1 MNSIA
6 TKGKNTMKHYYSR
19 IKFCFFITIL
29 LFIAACDNY
38 PIENETP
45 KGDLQE
51 MLEQAVADEN
61 IHGAILGVKTPSG
74 EWLLAAGIADTAS
87 SILMNADMQVWLASV
102 SKPLTAVLTMKLIE
116 EEILS
121 LNDTVEKWLPGLI
134 PQGDQMT
141 IKMLLN
147 HSAGVSNITE
157 SVSFWE
163 ELYANPS
170 RDWTNG
176 EILSRSVPNTP
187 VFPPG
192 TAFGYSNTG
201 YYLLGM
207 IMEAAT
213 GESVA
218 DLFQQKIAEPAQL
231 TRTSLSRQGTLEEP
245 GANGY
250 TWLFTT
256 EEVTDIANWN
266 FSWDWTA
273 GAGVSTAEDMLQFS
287 DKLFNGEILQ
297 NETVNI
303 MTSIESFAPG
313 SATGLGIGVLPA
325 DAPGNIFETK
335 LLGHGGANPGVATE
349 WYYFPEHGTTIFVAV
364 NRNDIPEGPG
374 GTIPVNGS
382 AVSFGILNQVWEI
395 VKEHI

>member
-1 MNSIA
+1 
-6 TKGKNTMKHYYSR
+6 MKQHYYFR
-19 IKFCFFITIL
+19 MIVPFFTIIL
-29 LFIAACDNY
+29 LFIAACDKD
-38 PIENETP
+38 PIDNETP
-45 KGDLQE
+45 EGDLQD

-61 IHGAILGVKTPSG
+61 IAGAILGVKTPSDK
-74 EWLLAAGIADTAS
+74 WLIAAGIADTAS
-87 SILMNADMQVWLASV
+87 SILMNAKMQVWLASV
-102 SKPLTAVLTMKLIE
+102 SKSLTAVLTMKLVE
-116 EEILS
+116 EEILT
-121 LNDTVEKWLPGLI
+121 LNDTVENWLPGLI

-147 HSAGVSNITE
+147 HSAGIYNVTE

-170 RDWTNG
+170 GEWTNH
-176 EILSRSVPNTP
+176 EILQRSVPNTP

-192 TAFGYSNTG
+192 TAFSYSNTG

-213 GESVA
+213 GEIVA

-245 GANGY
+245 RANGY

-256 EEVTDIANWN
+256 EEVVDIANWN

-297 NETVNI
+297 KETVDL
-303 MTSIESFAPG
+303 MTSVESFAPESVMG
-313 SATGLGIGVLPA
+313 FGIGVLPA
-325 DAPGNIFETK
+325 DAPGNILETK
-335 LLGHGGANPGVATE
+335 LLGHSGSNPGIATE
-349 WYYFPEHGTTIFVAV
+349 WYHFPDYGTTIFVAV
-364 NRNDIPEGPG
+364 NRNDIPEGPEG
-374 GTIPVNGS
+374 NTPVNGS
-382 AVSFGILNQVWEI
+382 AISFSILNQVWEI

>member
-1 MNSIA
+1 
-6 TKGKNTMKHYYSR
+6 
-19 IKFCFFITIL
+19 
-29 LFIAACDNY
+29 
-38 PIENETP
+38 
-45 KGDLQE
+45 
-51 MLEQAVADEN
+51 
-61 IHGAILGVKTPSG
+61 
-74 EWLLAAGIADTAS
+74 
-87 SILMNADMQVWLASV
+87 
-102 SKPLTAVLTMKLIE
+102 MKLIE

-121 LNDTVEKWLPGLI
+121 LDDTVEKWLPGLI

-147 HSAGVSNITE
+147 HSAGISNITE

-170 RDWTNG
+170 REWTNG

-187 VFPPG
+187 VFTPG

-213 GESVA
+213 GETVA

-231 TRTSLSRQGTLEEP
+231 TRTRLNRQGTLEEP
-245 GANGY
+245 RTNGY

-256 EEVTDIANWN
+256 EEVTDVANWN

-273 GAGVSTAEDMLQFS
+273 GAGASTAEDMLQFA
-287 DKLFNGEILQ
+287 DRLYNGKILK
-297 NETVNI
+297 NETVDL
-303 MTSIESFAPG
+303 MTSLESFAPE
-313 SATGLGIGVLPA
+313 SNTGLGIGVVAA
-325 DAPGNIFETK
+325 DAPGNIFETE
-335 LLGHGGANPGVATE
+335 LLGHSGTNPGIATE
-349 WYYFPEHGTTIFVAV
+349 WYHFQDYGTTIFVAV
-364 NRNDIPEGPG
+364 NRNDIPEGPEG
-374 GTIPVNGS
+374 SIPVNGS
-382 AVSFGILNQVWEI
+382 VISFSILNQAWEI